1 MTPEPTPTSVATR
14 AADLPNRHEPDDDAP
29 RGLGIGPGGNG
40 NASGGTSGDP
50 NGGTPGQSNG
60 ASNGNGGRSG
70 GGPPPGQSYRVA
82 DPVGVVAPAPGLLDG
97 LAGLG
102 GLGGLILQFL
112 FGA

>member
-1 MTPEPTPTSVATR
+1 MATPEPTPAPIALR
-14 AADLPNRHEPDDDAP
+14 AADLPNRNEPDDDAP
-29 RGLGIGPGGNG
+29 RGLGIGPGGNA
-40 NASGGTSGDP
+40 NGGSAGGP